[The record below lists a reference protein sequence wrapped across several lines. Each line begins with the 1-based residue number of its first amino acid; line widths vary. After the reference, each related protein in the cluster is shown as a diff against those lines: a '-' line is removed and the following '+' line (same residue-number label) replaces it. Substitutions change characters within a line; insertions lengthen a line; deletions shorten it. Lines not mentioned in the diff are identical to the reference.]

1 MKYSNIMTC
10 LPKCIVGKLYLK
22 IIASVQV
29 REMQRV
35 KSQYTSPIVQQ
46 LLQSTPIFIVVHQTV
61 FGSALPGH
69 MIQPSLKGFK
79 IFEIHSFRVSDLS
92 FLNKQLQVSSTG
104 IFWPS
109 CLMRSSLRPPT
120 SSDRSLM
127 PSNSSLV

>member
-1 MKYSNIMTC
+1 MTC
-10 LPKCIVGKLYLK
+10 LPKCIVGKLFLK

-79 IFEIHSFRVSDLS
+79 IFENHSFRVSELS
-92 FLNKQLQVSSTG
+92 FLNKQL
-104 IFWPS
+104 
-109 CLMRSSLRPPT
+109 RSFLHRDLLAELFNEIIPPT
-120 SSDRSLM
+120 ANLLRQVINAIKLL
-127 PSNSSLV
+127 PGLIQE